1 MPYLGN
7 QHIVGDSVNNFKVL
21 DDISSFTATFD
32 GSASSVVSTANE
44 TIRIPKHRFVQ
55 GQRVTYNNGGGS
67 NIGGLTSG
75 TAYYVIEDTAHTIKL
90 ATSASNAAS
99 LTAINLNAVGG
110 GTSHTLNVA
119 FDGVNTKFRITH
131 GNGNRPRFHHAT
143 QLNIAINN
151 VIQRPNNS
159 LNFTEGYAVE
169 VRDIIVF
176 KTAPT
181 VDDIF
186 FGSLTGETRGTFEI
200 SDHKIDS
207 YTGDGSTTLFDLS
220 QNVPNNESLLVTLDG
235 VVQHPTTS
243 GVTGSYQ
250 IVSGASNKLQ
260 FTAAPALGVNIQI
273 RHLGF
278 AAASSGDVTGFY
290 GRTGNV
296 ALTDADDITI
306 NTAKVGGATTF
317 TEDLVVTGNARVT
330 GILTVGTGSLTIS
343 DRDINAVGVVTG
355 SNFKTGSTNVHNVGI
370 EAAGINVLGGDTP
383 IGSGSTIYDSGA
395 AVFTGVVTATQFKG
409 DGSELT
415 GVSGFSTALSNDT
428 TSLLN
433 QIFKTSVQHNVAA
446 GTSVTIQSDAGS
458 GNVAFTRLDRIHVS
472 TGATIHVAAG
482 TTFIMNVL
490 NVFS

>member
-7 QHIVGDSVNNFKVL
+7 NHIVGDSVNNFKVL

-44 TIRIPKHRFVQ
+44 TIRVPKHRFVQ

-67 NIGGLTSG
+67 NIGGLSTG
-75 TAYYVIEDTAHTIKL
+75 TAYYVIYDTAHTIKL

-99 LTAINLNAVGG
+99 LSAINLSAVGG

-131 GNGNRPRFHHAT
+131 NNGTRPRFHHAT

-159 LNFTEGYAVE
+159 LTFTEGYAVE

-200 SDHKIDS
+200 TDHKIDN
-207 YTGDGSTTLFDLS
+207 YTGDGSTTLYNLS
-220 QNVPNNESLLVTLDG
+220 QNVINNESLLVTLNG
-235 VVQHPTTS
+235 VIQHPS
-243 GVTGSYQ
+243 TGSVTRAYT
-250 IVSGASNKLQ
+250 IVSGVSNKLE
-260 FTAAPALGVNIQI
+260 FTTAPASGVEIQI

-278 AAASSGDVTGFY
+278 AAASSSDGVTHFY

-296 ALTDADDITI
+296 ALTDADNIVV

-330 GILTVGTGSLTIS
+330 GILTVGTGS
-343 DRDINAVGVVTG
+343 VVIDNSTV
-355 SNFKTGSTNVHNVGI
+355 KTGTSNLHDVGI
-370 EAAGINVLGGDTP
+370 EVAGVNVLGADTP

-433 QIFKTSVQHNVAA
+433 QIFKTSVQHNVSA

-458 GNVAFTRLDRIHVS
+458 GNIAFTRLDRINVA
-472 TGATIHVAAG
+472 TGATVRVAAG

>member
-32 GSASSVVSTANE
+32 GSASSVVSTTDE
-44 TIRIPKHRFVQ
+44 TIKVLKHRFVQ

-67 NIGGLTSG
+67 DIGGLTSG

-90 ATSASNAAS
+90 AASASDAAS

-131 GNGNRPRFHHAT
+131 GNGNRPRFSHAT

-151 VIQRPNNS
+151 VIQRPNNN
-159 LNFTEGYAVE
+159 LNFTEGYAIE
-169 VRDIIVF
+169 IRDIIVF

-181 VDDIF
+181 VNDIF

-200 SDHKIDS
+200 TDHKIDS
-207 YTGDGSTTLFDLS
+207 YTGDGSTTLYDLS
-220 QNVPNNESLLVTLDG
+220 QNVPNNESLLVTLNG

-243 GVTGSYQ
+243 GVAGSYE
-250 IVSGASNKLQ
+250 IVSGVSNKLQ
-260 FTAAPALGVNIQI
+260 FTTAPALGVEIQI

-278 AAASSGDVTGFY
+278 AAASTGGVSGFY

-330 GILTVGTGSLTIS
+330 GILTVGTGS
-343 DRDINAVGVVTG
+343 VVIDHSTV
-355 SNFKTGSTNVHNVGI
+355 KTGTSNLHNVGI
-370 EAAGINVLGGDTP
+370 EIAGINVLGADTP
-383 IGSGSTIYDSGA
+383 IGTGSTIYDSGA

-458 GNVAFTRLDRIHVS
+458 GNVAFTRLDRINVA

>member
-32 GSASSVVSTANE
+32 GSASSVVSTTDE
-44 TIRIPKHRFVQ
+44 TIKVLKHRFVQ

-67 NIGGLTSG
+67 DIGGLTSG

-90 ATSASNAAS
+90 AASASDAAS

-131 GNGNRPRFHHAT
+131 GNGNRPRFSHAT

-151 VIQRPNNS
+151 VIQRPNNN
-159 LNFTEGYAVE
+159 LNFTEGYAIE
-169 VRDIIVF
+169 IRDIIVF

-181 VDDIF
+181 VNDIF

-200 SDHKIDS
+200 TDHKIDS
-207 YTGDGSTTLFDLS
+207 YTGDGSTTLYDLS
-220 QNVPNNESLLVTLDG
+220 QNVPNNESLLVTLNG

-243 GVTGSYQ
+243 GVAGSYE
-250 IVSGASNKLQ
+250 IVSGVSNKLQ
-260 FTAAPALGVNIQI
+260 FTTAPALGVEIQI

-278 AAASSGDVTGFY
+278 AAASTGGVSGFY

-330 GILTVGTGSLTIS
+330 GILTVGTGS
-343 DRDINAVGVVTG
+343 VVIDHSTV
-355 SNFKTGSTNVHNVGI
+355 KTGTSNLHNVGI
-370 EAAGINVLGGDTP
+370 EIAGINVLGADTP
-383 IGSGSTIYDSGA
+383 IGTGSTIYDSGA

-428 TSLLN
+428 SSLLN
-433 QIFKTSVQHNVAA
+433 QIFKTNNTHNVAA
-446 GTSVTIQSDAGS
+446 GTSVTIQSDIGS
-458 GNVAFTRLDRIHVS
+458 GNIAFTRLQQINVA
-472 TGATIHVAAG
+472 TGATIRVAAG
-482 TTFIMNVL
+482 TTFLMNVL
-490 NVFS
+490 NVF

>member
-44 TIRIPKHRFVQ
+44 TIKVLKHRFVQ

-90 ATSASNAAS
+90 ASSASDAAS

-110 GTSHTLNVA
+110 GSSHTLNVA

-151 VIQRPNNS
+151 VIQRPNDS

-181 VDDIF
+181 VNDIF
-186 FGSLTGETRGTFEI
+186 FGSLTGETRGSFEI

-220 QNVPNNESLLVTLDG
+220 QNVPNNESLLVTLNG

-243 GVTGSYQ
+243 GVTGSYA
-250 IVSGASNKLQ
+250 IVSGASNRLQ
-260 FTAAPALGVNIQI
+260 FTAAPALGVDIQI

-278 AAASSGDVTGFY
+278 AAASTGGVSGFY

-296 ALTDADDITI
+296 ALTDSDNITI

-370 EAAGINVLGGDTP
+370 EAAGINVLGADTP

-395 AVFTGVVTATQFKG
+395 AVFTGVVTASQFKG

-458 GNVAFTRLDRIHVS
+458 GNIAFTRLNRINVA
-472 TGATIHVAAG
+472 TGATVRVAAG
-482 TTFIMNVL
+482 TTFLMNVL

>member
-44 TIRIPKHRFVQ
+44 TIKVLKHRFVQ

-75 TAYYVIEDTAHTIKL
+75 TAYYVIYDTAHTIKL

-131 GNGNRPRFHHAT
+131 SNGNRPRFHHAT
-143 QLNIAINN
+143 QLSIAINN

-159 LNFTEGYAVE
+159 LTFTEGYAVE

-181 VDDIF
+181 VNDIF
-186 FGSLTGETRGTFEI
+186 FGSLTGETRGTFDI
-200 SDHKIDS
+200 QDNVIDRH
-207 YTGDGSTTLFDLS
+207 TGDGSTKVFNLS
-220 QNVPNNESLLVTLDG
+220 QQAPNSQSLLVTLNG
-235 VVQHPTTS
+235 VVQHPTTD
-243 GVTGSYQ
+243 GVAGSYE
-250 IVSGASNKLQ
+250 VVGGSSNTIE
-260 FTAAPALGVNIQI
+260 FTAAPVSGVDIQV
-273 RHLGF
+273 RHIGF
-278 AAASSGDVTGFY
+278 AGASTGDVTGFY

-296 ALTDADDITI
+296 GLTSTDNITTGDITARNI
-306 NTAKVGGATTF
+306 NISGISTFTDDVKVGSG
-317 TEDLVVTGNARVT
+317 VTIEPNGNASF
-330 GILTVGTGSLTIS
+330 GG
-343 DRDINAVGVVTG
+343 VGVVTF
-355 SNFKTGSTNVHNVGI
+355 SS
-370 EAAGINVLGGDTP
+370 
-383 IGSGSTIYDSGA
+383 SGTTIYGQAASIRVGTALTLGHTEGLVYHTQNLHSAGFEVNQVNASGII
-395 AVFTGVVTATQFKG
+395 TASQFKG

-428 TSLLN
+428 TSLLS
-433 QIFKTSVQHNVAA
+433 QIFKTNVQHNIGA

-458 GNVAFTRLDRIHVS
+458 GNVAFTRLDRINVA
-472 TGATIHVAAG
+472 TGATVHVAAG

>member
-1 MPYLGN
+1 MPYIGN
-7 QHIVGDSVNNFKVL
+7 NHVVGDSVNNFKVL

-32 GSASSVVSTANE
+32 GSAASVVSTANE
-44 TIRIPKHRFVQ
+44 TIRVPKHRFVQ
-55 GQRVTYNNGGGS
+55 GQRVTYNSGGGS
-67 NIGGLTSG
+67 SIGGLSSG

-90 ATSASNAAS
+90 ATNASNAAS

-119 FDGVNTKFRITH
+119 FDGVNKKFRITH
-131 GNGNRPRFHHAT
+131 GSGNRPRFHHAT
-143 QLNIAINN
+143 QLSIAINN
-151 VIQRPNNS
+151 VVQRPNNDAN
-159 LNFTEGYAVE
+159 NFTEGYAVE

-181 VDDIF
+181 SNDIF
-186 FGSLTGETRGTFEI
+186 FGSLTGETRGTFDI
-200 SDHKIDS
+200 SNHKIDN
-207 YTGDGSTTLFDLS
+207 YTGDGSTVEYTLS
-220 QNVPNNESLLVTLDG
+220 QNVPNSESLLVSLNG
-235 VVQHPTTS
+235 VIQHPTDAST
-243 GVTGSYQ
+243 TRSYSLLTDNV
-250 IVSGASNKLQ
+250 IT
-260 FTAAPALGVNIQI
+260 FTTAPALGVEIQI

-278 AAASSGDVTGFY
+278 AGASSGDVSGFY

-296 ALTDADDITI
+296 SLIDSDDII
-306 NTAKVGGATTF
+306 VNSAKVGGATTF

-330 GILTVGTGSLTIS
+330 GILTVGTGSLTIT

-370 EAAGINVLGGDTP
+370 EAAGINVLGADTP

-395 AVFTGVVTATQFKG
+395 AVFTGVVTASQFKG

-458 GNVAFTRLDRIHVS
+458 GNIAFTRLNRINVA
-472 TGATIHVAAG
+472 TGATVRVAAG
-482 TTFIMNVL
+482 TTFLMNVL

>member
-32 GSASSVVSTANE
+32 GSASSVVSTTDE
-44 TIRIPKHRFVQ
+44 TIKVLKHRFVQ

-67 NIGGLTSG
+67 DIGGLTSG

-90 ATSASNAAS
+90 AASASDAAS

-131 GNGNRPRFHHAT
+131 GNGNRPRFSHAT

-151 VIQRPNNS
+151 VIQRPNNN
-159 LNFTEGYAVE
+159 LNFTEGYAIE
-169 VRDIIVF
+169 IRDIIVF

-181 VDDIF
+181 VNDIF

-200 SDHKIDS
+200 TDHKIDS
-207 YTGDGSTTLFDLS
+207 YTGDGSTTLYDLS
-220 QNVPNNESLLVTLDG
+220 QNVPNNESLLVTLNG

-243 GVTGSYQ
+243 GVAGSYE
-250 IVSGASNKLQ
+250 IVSGVSNKLQ
-260 FTAAPALGVNIQI
+260 FTTAPALGVNIQI

-278 AAASSGDVTGFY
+278 AAASTGGVSGFY

-330 GILTVGTGSLTIS
+330 GILTVGTGS
-343 DRDINAVGVVTG
+343 VVIDHSTV
-355 SNFKTGSTNVHNVGI
+355 KTGTSNLHNVGI
-370 EAAGINVLGGDTP
+370 EIAGINVLGADTP
-383 IGSGSTIYDSGA
+383 IGTGSTIYDSGA

-428 TSLLN
+428 SSLLN
-433 QIFKTSVQHNVAA
+433 QIFKTNNTHNVAA
-446 GTSVTIQSDAGS
+446 GTSVTIQSDIGS
-458 GNVAFTRLDRIHVS
+458 GNIAFTRLQQINVA
-472 TGATIHVAAG
+472 TGATIRVAAG
-482 TTFIMNVL
+482 TTFLMNVL
-490 NVFS
+490 NVF